1 MLSHLAPLNT
11 PAERILAQ
19 DDAGRVLRYGDLP
32 ALTAQWQASLPG
44 RRVVVLLCGN
54 TVPHLA
60 AYAGLHGAGHA
71 LILLPAATAESTLV
85 DLLQRYQAEAV
96 VRADASGGMQ
106 ITQLQASAGELH
118 PDVSICLS
126 TSGSTGSPKLVRFSH
141 EKLAANACAIRDY
154 LAIGSDEVAMAH
166 LPFEYSFGLSVL
178 HSHVAAGARV
188 LLSEHSIMQKPFWT
202 RLSEATSLSG
212 VPFHYEMLWR
222 MRIDRMD
229 LPRLRTLT
237 QAGGHMAPELVAKVH
252 ALASQRG
259 WQFHLMYGQTEAGPR
274 IGWLSHA
281 MVMQWPGCIGQAIPG
296 VQLSLQDGEL
306 VVHSPS
312 VMLGYALNR
321 ADLALGDEMS
331 GQLQTGD
338 LAEEVASGIYRITG
352 RKSRFLKL
360 KGNRVSLQEVE
371 DRLQTVGYA
380 VHALGEDNQLLLC
393 TTVTDTDAVRR
404 AAVSLFSF
412 PPQSLQVHW
421 VAEIPRTTNGKVDY
435 PALARMVDQE
445 HS

>member
-1 MLSHLAPLNT
+1 MLSYLAPLHT

-32 ALTAQWQASLPG
+32 VLTAQWQTNLPG
-44 RRVVVLLCGN
+44 RRVVLLLCGN

-60 AYAGLHGAGHA
+60 AYAGLHGAGHV
-71 LILLPAATAESTLV
+71 LILLPAATADSTLA
-85 DLLQRYQAEAV
+85 DLYQRYQAEAI
-96 VRADASGGMQ
+96 VRADTSGEMQ
-106 ITQLQASAGELH
+106 ITQLRSAAGGLH
-118 PDVSICLS
+118 PELSICLS
-126 TSGSTGSPKLVRFSH
+126 TSGSTGSPKLVRFSQ
-141 EKLAANACAIRDY
+141 ERLASNARAIRDY
-154 LAIGSDEVAMAH
+154 LAIGQGEVAMAH

-188 LLSEHSIMQKPFWT
+188 LLSEHTIMQKPFWT
-202 RLSEATSLSG
+202 RLSEATSLPG

-237 QAGGHMAPELVAKVH
+237 QAGGHMPTELVAKVH

-321 ADLALGDEMS
+321 ADLALGDEMG
-331 GQLQTGD
+331 GQLHTGD
-338 LAEEVASGIYRITG
+338 LAEELASGIYRITG

-360 KGNRVSLQEVE
+360 QGNRVSLQAVE
-371 DRLQTVGYA
+371 DRLQTVGHV
-380 VHALGEDNQLLLC
+380 VHALGQDNQLLLC
-393 TTVTDTDAVRR
+393 TTATDTDGVRR
-404 AAVSLFSF
+404 AAVDLFSF
-412 PPQSLQVHW
+412 PTRSLQVHR
-421 VAEIPRTTNGKVDY
+421 VDEIPRTTNGKIDY
-435 PALARMVDQE
+435 PALARMADQE
-445 HS
+445 HA